1 MKNKLKI
8 STLLTIMVLVTSML
22 TILAFIPQANAHT
35 PAWQITTHAFILAA
49 PNPIGVGQ
57 KANIIMWVDKIPD
70 GAAVENDIRWH
81 DYKLT
86 ITKPDGTTET
96 KTFPT
101 CQDTTSAQY
110 YSYVPDTTGTYNF
123 KFDFPQQ
130 KYTNTEPIY
139 GFYGPP
145 APSEFL
151 NDVYIASSAT
161 TSLTVQ
167 NEEITS
173 VSSYPLPTE
182 YWTRPIYGEN
192 TDWWTISS
200 NWLGWGSP
208 QFRTIEFY
216 RNVYIPGSVGS
227 QTAHIMWTKPL
238 QAGGVVGGNDFETA
252 GDTYFEGSAYLNRY
266 ENPIIVDGKL
276 YYSDPLSFNGI
287 LGSGPTGPVNC
298 VDLRTGQI
306 LWSRSDITEPSFGLV
321 WDIPT
326 SNPNQHGV
334 FPPLL
339 IVPSGGA
346 SWFGP
351 PTPLVWSAYDA
362 DTGTALFNATSVPM
376 GAAALGPQ
384 GEYMVYSLQN
394 YGTDESPKWYLL
406 EWNSTNIFY
415 VNQGGSLSPFN
426 FGEVDVGD
434 SAYYDYNVSASSVN
448 AITSYPTTVVA
459 YYNDIMLCYDGT
471 LPSGGS
477 PAAFGRWSDKPYT
490 YFAINLNE
498 SKGPIGSLLWKKTYN
513 PPAGNITVFNAGVD
527 PTSRVFVESH
537 KETMQWVGY
546 SLDTGEKLWGPVG
559 NETSLDYYG
568 SDFGGVHVGQLAY
581 GNLYYSGFG
590 GICYCYDLKTGGLK
604 WTYGNGGA
612 GNSTNAG
619 FYSPRG
625 NYPTFITAI
634 GNGVVYTETTE
645 HTFTT
650 PIYKGALARAI
661 NATDGTELWTLSSVT
676 GGGGWSSSYAI
687 ADGFSTW
694 YNGYDNQIYTVGK
707 GPSTTTVSAGP
718 KTATLGQSVVIEGRV
733 LDVSAGTKQQEQAAR
748 FAQGVPVASDESMND
763 WMGYIYQQ
771 KPLPTNFKGVEVSL
785 DIIDANGNYRNI
797 GSATTDASGAYSYQW
812 KPDIEGKY
820 TVIASFKGT
829 NGYWPSY
836 SETAFAIDTAT
847 PTVTPTQP
855 PQMSI
860 ADTYLLPG
868 IAAMIVIIA
877 IGFAATILVLR
888 KRP

>member
-1 MKNKLKI
+1 MNKNKI
-8 STLLTIMVLVTSML
+8 STLLTTTVLITAMVA
-22 TILAFIPQANAHT
+22 TIIFIPQANAHA
-35 PAWQITTHAFILAA
+35 PAWQITTHAYILAA

-57 KANIIMWVDKIPD
+57 KANVIMWIDKIPD
-70 GAAVENDIRWH
+70 GAAVGNNIRWH

-86 ITKPDGTTET
+86 ITKPDGTKET
-96 KTFPT
+96 KTFPI

-110 YSYVPDTTGTYNF
+110 YSYVPDTTGIYTL

-130 KYTNTEPIY
+130 NYTSTQLIY
-139 GFYGPP
+139 GS
-145 APSEFL
+145 PSDFL
-151 NDVYIASSAT
+151 NDVYQASSAT
-161 TSLTVQ
+161 TMLTVQ
-167 NEEITS
+167 NDAITS

-238 QAGGVVGGNDFETA
+238 QAGGVVGGDDFETK

-266 ENPIIVDGKL
+266 ENPIIIDGKL
-276 YYSDPLSFNGI
+276 YYSEPLSFDGV
-287 LGSGPTGPVNC
+287 LGSGPTGPVDC
-298 VDLRTGQI
+298 IDLRTGQV

-321 WDIPT
+321 WDLPV

-346 SWFGP
+346 SWYGP

-362 DTGTALFNATSVPM
+362 DTGTALFNATNVPL
-376 GAAALGPQ
+376 GAAALGSQ
-384 GEYMVYSLQN
+384 GEYMVYSLEN
-394 YGTDESPKWYLL
+394 YGTEESPKWNLL

-415 VNQGGSLSPFN
+415 ANQGGLSLFN
-426 FGEVDVGD
+426 YGEVDVSGPE
-434 SAYYDYNVSASSVN
+434 YYDYNVSASSIN
-448 AITSYPTTVVA
+448 AITSYPKTVVA

-477 PAAFGRWSDKPYT
+477 PAAFGRWSDTPYT
-490 YFAINLNE
+490 YFAINLNA
-498 SKGPIGSLLWKKTYN
+498 SKGQIGSLLWKKTLN
-513 PPAGNITVFNAGVD
+513 PPAGNITVFQAGVD
-527 PTSRVFVESH
+527 PVSRVFVESH

-546 SLDTGEKLWGPVG
+546 NLDTGEKLWGPIG
-559 NETSLDYYG
+559 NETILDYYG
-568 SDFGGVHVGQLAY
+568 NDFGGVHVGQLAY

-590 GICYCYDLKTGGLK
+590 GICYCYDLKTGNLK
-604 WTYGNGGA
+604 WTYGNGDV
-612 GNSTNAG
+612 GNTTNAG

-634 GNGVVYTETTE
+634 GNGIIYTETTE

-661 NATDGTELWTLSSVT
+661 NATDGTEMWTLSSVT

-694 YNGYDNQIYTVGK
+694 FNGYDNQIYVVGR
-707 GPSTTTVSAGP
+707 GPSYTTVSAGP
-718 KTATLGQSVVIEGRV
+718 KSITLGQSVVIEGKV
-733 LDVSAGTKQQEQAAR
+733 VDTASGTKQTEQVSR
-748 FAQGVPVASDESMND
+748 FPDGVPVSSDASMSD
-763 WMGYIYQQ
+763 WMSYVYQQ
-771 KPLPTNFKGVEVSL
+771 KPIPSAFKGVQVSL
-785 DIIDANGNYRNI
+785 DVVDANGNYRNI
-797 GSATTDASGAYSYQW
+797 GTATTDATGTYSYQW

-820 TVIASFKGT
+820 TVIATFAGT
-829 NGYWPSY
+829 NGYWPSHT
-836 SETAFAIDTAT
+836 ETAFAVDTSTAT
-847 PTVTPTQP
+847 PAPTPA
-855 PQMSI
+855 PQSSVVEQYFIPAVI
-860 ADTYLLPG
+860 A
-868 IAAMIVIIA
+868 IIIVIVLVGA
-877 IGFAATILVLR
+877 ILMLSLK